1 MYKIKGKIKG
11 KNYISRKKFMTKDNA
26 MKYAYKNLVYNPSGN
41 TKRKNQ
47 LTNISTIKC
56 K

>member
-1 MYKIKGKIKG
+1 MAYKIVGKRNG
-11 KNYISRKKFMTKDNA
+11 KKYVSRKTFNTEKGA
-26 MKYAYKNLVYNPSGN
+26 RKYAYGLVYNPSGN

-47 LTNISTIKC
+47 LYDYSIVK